1 VCNAYGALGDLWKA
15 RRVLVLVGED
25 GRVWWRHSELR
36 SAAELERVIR
46 ELRAQR

>member
-1 VCNAYGALGDLWKA
+1 M
-15 RRVLVLVGED
+15 RRITAA
-25 GRVWWRHSELR
+25 SELR